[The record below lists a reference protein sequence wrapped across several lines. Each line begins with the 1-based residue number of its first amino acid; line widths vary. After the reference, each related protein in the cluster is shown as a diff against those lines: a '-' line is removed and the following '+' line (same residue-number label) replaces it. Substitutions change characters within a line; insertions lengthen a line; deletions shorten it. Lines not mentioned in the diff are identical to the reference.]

1 MISPFRYVI
10 AMCVRKWVEQLEI
23 EPFTFRDIT
32 PPLVM
37 GGAS

>member
-1 MISPFRYVI
+1 MISAFRYVI
-10 AMCVRKWVEQLEI
+10 AMCVREWVEQLEI

-32 PPLVM
+32 PRLVV